1 MSCEPNHRRA
11 SASSVCSRS
20 RVMPTRKG
28 PRAARRRGP
37 QRCRRSPGTHALHL
51 SAIAQSL
58 ALHLVDDRDLPLL
71 APAILPN
78 LPGCPLAAF
87 RVADDLVQFRPGNPF
102 KVRQFIPHDLK
113 LRFGRLNHV
122 QTDAFNRQNRTTGF
136 FRDCLLTGYVAAVQ
150 NSTQMTHSPHLARAD

>member
-87 RVADDLVQFRPGNPF
+87 RVADDSVQFRPGNPF
-102 KVRQFIPHDLK
+102 KVRQFIPHDSK
-113 LRFGRLNHV
+113 LPVWAFESRSNRRLQPAEPDNRLFPRLSPNRICRGRAKL
-122 QTDAFNRQNRTTGF
+122 DAN
-136 FRDCLLTGYVAAVQ
+136 D
-150 NSTQMTHSPHLARAD
+150 P

>member
-1 MSCEPNHRRA
+1 MSCEPTHRRA

-20 RVMPTRKG
+20 RVVPTRG
-28 PRAARRRGP
+28 PRTARRRGP

-51 SAIAQSL
+51 SAIAQNL

-78 LPGCPLAAF
+78 LPGCPLAPLH
-87 RVADDLVQFRPGNPF
+87 VADDRRSYGQVTHS
-102 KVRQFIPHDLK
+102 KSVSSYDSK
-113 LRFGRLNHV
+113 LPVWAFESRSNRRL
-122 QTDAFNRQNRTTGF
+122 QPAEPDNRV
-136 FRDCLLTGYVAAVQ
+136 FRDCLLTGHVAAVQ